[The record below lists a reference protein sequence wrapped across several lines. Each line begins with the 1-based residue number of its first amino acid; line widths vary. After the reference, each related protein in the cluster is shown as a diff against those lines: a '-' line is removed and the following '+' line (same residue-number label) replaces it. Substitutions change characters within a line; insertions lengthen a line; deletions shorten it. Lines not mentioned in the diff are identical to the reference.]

1 MGRTVALVG
10 FVAAVFAAGVY
21 CAVRPTVARGDV
33 LAADLLESNAETID
47 ELHCGDVRIG
57 VDGARFHC
65 MAKFKDRSIGGLDFT
80 MDRDR
85 DRIGRDSMDEST
97 EEEIYSTQL
106 RLHDRETFLLDKIRE
121 ALRRLDAGEIDEC
134 EECSEPI
141 GFKRLMARPV
151 TTLCFECKTAR
162 EQVEADEE
170 PAE

>member
-1 MGRTVALVG
+1 MLTAEQTTALRGRLQ
-10 FVAAVFAAGVY
+10 
-21 CAVRPTVARGDV
+21 
-33 LAADLLESNAETID
+33 ADLNRLSEHAHSGLE
-47 ELHCGDVRIG
+47 
-57 VDGARFHC
+57 
-65 MAKFKDRSIGGLDFT
+65 FT

-121 ALRRLDAGEIDEC
+121 ALRRLETGEIDEC

-170 PAE
+170 PEQ